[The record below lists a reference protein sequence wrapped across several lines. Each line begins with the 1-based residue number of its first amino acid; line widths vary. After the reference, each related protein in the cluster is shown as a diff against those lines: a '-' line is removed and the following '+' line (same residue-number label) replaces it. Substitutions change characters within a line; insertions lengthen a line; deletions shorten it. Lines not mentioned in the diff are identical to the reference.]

1 MKKNIRLYNM
11 AFPIWLM
18 FLWPTYLWLLII
30 PANFIIDSLVLYGS
44 ARHQKLSDRF
54 GLWKKHI
61 LPIWIMGFLSD
72 FIGAGLVFL
81 IYMLLVEVP
90 GITNLIL
97 FPGTTLVSVPGVILA
112 GVLIYVLNRF
122 FTFRN
127 SGLEPATIHKLCL
140 HLAILTAPYA
150 FLIPIYG

>member
-1 MKKNIRLYNM
+1 MKKQIRLYNM

-18 FLWPTYLWLLII
+18 FVWPTYLWLLII

-44 ARHQKLSDRF
+44 ARHQQLPDRF
-54 GLWKKHI
+54 GLWRKHI
-61 LPIWIMGFLSD
+61 VPIWLIGFFSD

-81 IYMLLVEVP
+81 IYIILANYP
-90 GITNLIL
+90 GIPNLIL
-97 FPGTTLVSVPGVILA
+97 FPGTTLVSIPGLILS
-112 GVLIYVLNRF
+112 GVLIYVLNRI

-127 SGLEPATIHKLCL
+127 SDLEPAQIHKLCL
-140 HLAILTAPYA
+140 HLAIFTAPYA